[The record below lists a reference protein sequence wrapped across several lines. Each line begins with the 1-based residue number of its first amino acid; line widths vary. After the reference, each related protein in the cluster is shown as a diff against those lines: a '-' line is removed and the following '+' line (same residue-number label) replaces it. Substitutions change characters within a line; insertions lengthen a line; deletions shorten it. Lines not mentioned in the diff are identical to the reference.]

1 MLNIEVMHGIVKK
14 INKHTHMQSISLNS
28 LNEGF
33 DTAYQSLGVT
43 AIVAE
48 NLPTTSSL
56 EGKL

>member
-1 MLNIEVMHGIVKK
+1 
-14 INKHTHMQSISLNS
+14 MQSISLNS

>member
-1 MLNIEVMHGIVKK
+1 MHGIVKK
-14 INKHTHMQSISLNS
+14 NNKHTHMQSISLNS

-43 AIVAE
+43 TIVAE

>member
-1 MLNIEVMHGIVKK
+1 MHGIVKK
-14 INKHTHMQSISLNS
+14 KINTHTCRVSIFSISLNS

-43 AIVAE
+43 TIVAE